1 MKSQLSLGIA
11 ALVTVALAPVEAA
24 AQCLISEADLIAG
37 AARDSIPALTD
48 PLTVSADKTS
58 LGPADMVLGVVQNGE
73 ARAYPLRILW
83 WHEIVNDV
91 VGGVAMTITY
101 CPLTG
106 SGLVYDSVLEGE
118 RVTFGTSGLLFDNN
132 LVMYD
137 RASESLWSQMMV
149 RGICGAYISHRP
161 ALYPVVETTW
171 AAWKAMHPDSTVVAF
186 NTGYNRDYSRYPYG
200 DYDTVESTR
209 LLFPHSFIDDR
220 LAPKMLVHGIAHKG
234 TARAYPLDDLTL
246 RDAINDHV
254 GGRAVLLVVD
264 GARRLAISFDR
275 RVRILNKKGKLKWK
289 KFDFDI
295 VGSGGFPFRLKDRQT
310 GSTWNL
316 QGVPV
321 RGKLVGRVE
330 NGGLPRIAE
339 AFNAFWF
346 AWAAFNRDT
355 EIYER

>member
-1 MKSQLSLGIA
+1 MTSHLSLRIA
-11 ALVTVALAPVEAA
+11 ALVTAALLPAEAA
-24 AQCLISEADLIAG
+24 AQCLVSEAELFAG

-48 PLTVSADKTS
+48 PLTVSADMTT
-58 LGPADMVLGVVQNGE
+58 LAPADMVLGVVQNGE

-83 WHEIVNDV
+83 WHEIVNDML
-91 VGGVAMTITY
+91 GGVALTVTY
-101 CPLTG
+101 CRLTG
-106 SGLVYDSVLEGE
+106 SGLVYDSVLEGQ

-161 ALYPVVETTW
+161 TLYPVVETTW
-171 AAWKAMHPDSTVVAF
+171 AAWEAMHPDSTVVGF
-186 NTGYNRDYSRYPYG
+186 DTGYSRDYSRYPYG
-200 DYDTVESTR
+200 DYDTVDSTR

-220 LAPKMLVHGIAHKG
+220 LAAKVLVHGIAHHG
-234 TARAYPLDDLTL
+234 TARAYPLDDLDV
-246 RDAINDHV
+246 RAAINDQV
-254 GGRAVLLVVD
+254 GGRAVLIVVD
-264 GARRLAISFDR
+264 GARRLAVSFDR
-275 RVRILNKKGKLKWK
+275 RVRFLNKNGKLKWK
-289 KFDFDI
+289 KFTFDI
-295 VGSGGFPFRLKDRQT
+295 VESDGFPFLLMDRQT

-321 RGKLVGRVE
+321 GGELVGRIE
-330 NGGLPRIAE
+330 NGSLPRIAE

-355 EIYER
+355 EIH